1 MKRFTSLL
9 LALVML
15 LILVGCGNTEK
26 IDSASKDESQT
37 DEPSIAESDV
47 PEFTATALDFATVMD
62 EVCQGR
68 YEEICTPIE
77 EGDFADYL
85 VDDPSTVN
93 LLSDAEIDLLV
104 NFDQM
109 PVSDRVTKEEALSD
123 VSMLFRA
130 LHSGYGAYYY
140 FGAENFAAAE
150 TSLCRWVNGQG
161 GEIDT
166 DELNRKIV
174 ESLSF
179 VEDAHFNIYDN
190 GSINNWDDSD
200 IRWEYFYCDG
210 FEFEKDDSGFYQ
222 TDESGI
228 RWDVSE
234 ISDDRVRIERTL
246 MKDGRIVYAPVLFCT
261 RPTMENSTI
270 ALVSST
276 GEHKEYDLV
285 WTESEPGK
293 FDDIYRLIQED
304 NISYISVKDY
314 DRSLHEPLNQY
325 VADAVLARE
334 SEIIIYDLRSNRG
347 GASDWSCDWVANFL
361 GIPSNSIQFEALFSA
376 RSSKLFDK
384 LGYENLVEHGMYRYS
399 ETNGIWQE
407 NNVPIIILMDDRCGS
422 SGESALRYLKTM
434 DNVIVVGSNSAGY
447 QLCGNVA
454 PIRLPYL
461 GLVIQFGCN
470 FQLSE
475 QLQSVDYRGYEPDIW
490 CNPADALDAVMNML
504 IYYGV
509 AEEASLLAIKDE
521 LSSHHEIALRMPWG
535 DIARPEEGFGT
546 GDKEITFT
554 VLADGEEFAD
564 FTIESGDQSVCTVEK
579 NDDATFTLHSLAHGD
594 SWLTI
599 TCGKSSARFRWHSE

>member
-26 IDSASKDESQT
+26 TDSASKDESQT

-47 PEFTATALDFATVMD
+47 PEFAATALDFATIME
-62 EVCQGR
+62 EVCQVR
-68 YEEICTPIE
+68 YEEISTPIE

-140 FGAENFAAAE
+140 FGAENFATAE
-150 TSLCRWVNGQG
+150 ESLCQWINAQTGK
-161 GEIDT
+161 IST
-166 DELNRKIV
+166 NELNRKIV

-210 FEFEKDDSGFYQ
+210 FEFERDEGGFYQ
-222 TDESGI
+222 TDEEGI

-234 ISDDRVRIERTL
+234 ISDDRVRIEQTL
-246 MKDGRIVYAPVLFCT
+246 VKDGRIVYAPVLFCT
-261 RPTMENSTI
+261 RPTMENSMI
-270 ALVSST
+270 LLVSST
-276 GEHKEYDLV
+276 GEHKEYDLI
-285 WTESEPGK
+285 WTESDPGK

-314 DRSLHEPLNQY
+314 DRGLHEPLNQY
-325 VADAVLARE
+325 VADAALTRE

-347 GASDWSCDWVANFL
+347 GASDWSRDWVANYL
-361 GIPSNSIQFEALFSA
+361 GISEYDIQLKTLFSN
-376 RSSKLFDK
+376 RSSKIFDA
-384 LGYENLVEHGMYRYS
+384 LGYQMPIEHGHYEYNS
-399 ETNGIWQE
+399 INGIWHE
-407 NNVPIIILMDDRCGS
+407 NDMPIIVLVDDRCGS
-422 SGESALRYLKTM
+422 SGEDAMSFLKTL
-434 DNVIVVGSNSAGY
+434 DNVIVIGSNSAGY
-447 QLCGNVA
+447 QLCGNVRT
-454 PIRLPYL
+454 IRVPNS
-461 GLVIQFGCN
+461 GLFVQFGCS
-470 FQLSE
+470 FE
-475 QLQSVDYRGYEPDIW
+475 FKERIESVDYRGYEPDIW

-504 IYYGV
+504 IYYNM
-509 AEEASLLAIKDE
+509 AEGESLLAIKDE
-521 LSSHHEIALRMPWG
+521 LSSYHEIALRMPWG

-564 FTIESGDQSVCTVEK
+564 FTIESGDQTVCTVEK
-579 NDDATFTLHSLAHGD
+579 NTDATFTLHSLAPGD